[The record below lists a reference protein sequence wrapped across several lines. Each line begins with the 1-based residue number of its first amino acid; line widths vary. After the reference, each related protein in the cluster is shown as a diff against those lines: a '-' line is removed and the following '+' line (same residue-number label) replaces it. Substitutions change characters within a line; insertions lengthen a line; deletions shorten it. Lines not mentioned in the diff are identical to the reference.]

1 MTADIEGAPTVTDAD
16 AWRVVAGLR
25 DGEVYRASVLY
36 DRYRTQ
42 CAEAGRRPAS
52 PQALGQKLRV
62 IGCSPRRKG
71 TGAKVRRA
79 WLVTFQA
86 QQRQPWYS

>member
-1 MTADIEGAPTVTDAD
+1 MVTDAD
-16 AWRVVAGLR
+16 AWRVVVGLR
-25 DGEVYRASVLY
+25 EGEVYRASVLY
-36 DRYRTQ
+36 DRYRAQ

-52 PQALGQKLRV
+52 VQALGQKLRS
-62 IGCSPRRKG
+62 IGCGPRRKG

-79 WLVTFQA
+79 WLVTHIA